1 VSVIPVTVIGGYL
14 GVGKTTLLN
23 QLLETWQGA
32 PLAVLVNDFGEINI
46 DGALIAS
53 QGADTVTLTNG
64 CVCCSLSDDLGA
76 ALEAQVKAPSPPAR
90 ILIEASGVADP
101 ANVAVYAAGW
111 PGTALDAVVVLVDAE
126 SVRGLAA
133 DRFVGPLIHTQIAA
147 SDVLVVNKTDRVSA
161 EALLDVKNWLQEIA
175 GQSAL
180 MDSTFGRVPR
190 DVLLGIEL
198 QTASALSKPGPDQ
211 SQACGPAF
219 LSKMQRWPRPITRA
233 KLHRF
238 ISEMPADVVRFKGI
252 LHFVDAPADAVVLQG
267 VGERWELSAAPVA
280 DTELAQPG
288 ESVVISISVASG

>member
-1 VSVIPVTVIGGYL
+1 MSVIPGTVIGGYL

-111 PGTALDAVVVLVDAE
+111 PGTALVARKCE
-126 SVRGLAA
+126 R
-133 DRFVGPLIHTQIAA
+133 RVGGDSELLGRTTC
-147 SDVLVVNKTDRVSA
+147 SDLRPR
-161 EALLDVKNWLQEIA
+161 
-175 GQSAL
+175 GQS
-180 MDSTFGRVPR
+180 
-190 DVLLGIEL
+190 
-198 QTASALSKPGPDQ
+198 
-211 SQACGPAF
+211 
-219 LSKMQRWPRPITRA
+219 
-233 KLHRF
+233 
-238 ISEMPADVVRFKGI
+238 
-252 LHFVDAPADAVVLQG
+252 
-267 VGERWELSAAPVA
+267 
-280 DTELAQPG
+280 
-288 ESVVISISVASG
+288 